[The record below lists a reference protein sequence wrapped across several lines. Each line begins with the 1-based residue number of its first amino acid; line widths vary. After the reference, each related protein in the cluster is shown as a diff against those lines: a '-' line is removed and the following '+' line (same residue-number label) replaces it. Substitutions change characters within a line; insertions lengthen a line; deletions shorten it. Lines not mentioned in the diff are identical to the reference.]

1 MQCLFNE
8 IFQLS
13 FVLNVPTTP
22 NTVMFK
28 YDIFDLLY
36 VQQVILFQYNLN
48 TFKWLFSPVDITI
61 GCFALLTKIEKGHG
75 ASF

>member
-1 MQCLFNE
+1 
-8 IFQLS
+8 
-13 FVLNVPTTP
+13 
-22 NTVMFK
+22 MFK